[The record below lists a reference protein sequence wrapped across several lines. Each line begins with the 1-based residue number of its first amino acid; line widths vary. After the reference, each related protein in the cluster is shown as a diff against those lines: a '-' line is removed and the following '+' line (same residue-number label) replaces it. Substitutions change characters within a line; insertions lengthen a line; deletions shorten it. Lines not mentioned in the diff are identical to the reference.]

1 MSADGNW
8 KITISTPMGPQEVT
22 AQITTQ
28 GDTFTGRSESAMGS
42 QEITGKVSGDTLS
55 WTSDITKP
63 MPLKLE
69 FEVKVEGD
77 KLSGTCKL
85 GAFGNAPVT
94 GQRI

>member
-1 MSADGNW
+1 
-8 KITISTPMGPQEVT
+8 
-22 AQITTQ
+22 
-28 GDTFTGRSESAMGS
+28 MGS

-63 MPLKLE
+63 MPLKLG